1 MIAFWLL
8 VPPWW
13 PLLLALPAALGL
25 GARLAA
31 RSRRRAAAA
40 FGPREAALL
49 GARCSTMARDLLAL
63 AAAAAA
69 TLALLRPV
77 ALGAEQQVAAD
88 VVLCLDVSRSMLA
101 RDSAPSRFAAAQQ
114 QITTLAERAPG
125 ARLALLAFGGRAELV
140 APLCRDGAAIT
151 ALAEALAPGSHG
163 GVGTRLDVAITLA
176 VEVLQR
182 GQAVGGAIVLLSDG
196 EDFGADATTAARAA
210 RAAGVRVHCL
220 AFGSATGSK
229 IVVDDGGGGEKFLRE
244 VRGDEV
250 LTRPDRA
257 GLAAV
262 AAAGGGRFAVAVQ
275 GDELAG
281 AYARDMVPFATAAA
295 VASGRLSPVPCQGW
309 FLLAAAAFWMLRSM
323 LPERCR

>member
-25 GARLAA
+25 GALLAA

-40 FGPREAALL
+40 LGPREAALL
-49 GARCSTMARDLLAL
+49 GARRSTMARDLLAL

-114 QITTLAERAPG
+114 QITALAERAPG
-125 ARLALLAFGGRAELV
+125 ARFALLAFGGRAELV

-151 ALAEALAPGSHG
+151 ALASALAPGSRG

-196 EDFGADATTAARAA
+196 EDFGADASNAARAA

-229 IVVDDGGGGEKFLRE
+229 IVVDDGGGETFLRDA
-244 VRGDEV
+244 RGDEV

-262 AAAGGGRFAVAVQ
+262 AAAGGGSFAVAVQ

-281 AYARDMVPFATAAA
+281 AYARDMVAFATAAA